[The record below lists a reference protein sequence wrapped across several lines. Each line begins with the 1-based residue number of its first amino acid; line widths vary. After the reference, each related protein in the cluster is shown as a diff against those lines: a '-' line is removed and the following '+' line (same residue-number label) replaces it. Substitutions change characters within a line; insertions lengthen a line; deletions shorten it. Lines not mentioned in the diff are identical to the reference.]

1 MSSMAGA
8 ANAQSEP
15 PLPLAQLTRFLWA
28 NALALLVMAAALLM
42 ARRMAGAFAEPLPG
56 GWLVVAALLLVG
68 VVWLL
73 RRINPVLGT
82 EYLVLSTPKSR
93 TAGAAI
99 PGLAA
104 ALVLV
109 AITLPGTP
117 GLAVAVA
124 WFLFIVAEAA
134 TWLPQLLRRNPMR
147 IADRQRGV
155 AMPQEGSEEQ
165 LESIPDAVVQ
175 QITRER
181 TPEGDE
187 AIHAV
192 LRVPMEAGDN
202 LAVAHLAFCPP
213 LPGEPTLAAHVLD
226 DSGAE
231 PRITLAQS
239 FGARIEVRMSRAGQ
253 SAASALIEV
262 IGTARAEASGES
274 SGG

>member
-1 MSSMAGA
+1 
-8 ANAQSEP
+8 
-15 PLPLAQLTRFLWA
+15 
-28 NALALLVMAAALLM
+28 
-42 ARRMAGAFAEPLPG
+42 
-56 GWLVVAALLLVG
+56 
-68 VVWLL
+68 
-73 RRINPVLGT
+73 
-82 EYLVLSTPKSR
+82 
-93 TAGAAI
+93 
-99 PGLAA
+99 
-104 ALVLV
+104 
-109 AITLPGTP
+109 
-117 GLAVAVA
+117 
-124 WFLFIVAEAA
+124 
-134 TWLPQLLRRNPMR
+134 
-147 IADRQRGV
+147 
-155 AMPQEGSEEQ
+155 MPQEGSEEQ

>member
-15 PLPLAQLTRFLWA
+15 PLPLAQLTRFLGA
-28 NALALLVMAAALLM
+28 SALALLVMAAALLM